1 MRPPSASEHTPMK
14 LKPLTVADIAAP
26 AACYRDIDAASKAG
40 NDGPMMAVAFGHLA
54 GVLDCINLG
63 KHPKAFSD
71 MTLPEFLR
79 AVARV
84 VPDIIAANQAQFADF
99 DAAAADF
106 AEALSSLDVAT
117 AKR

>member
-1 MRPPSASEHTPMK
+1 MRPPPASESRMK
-14 LKPLTVADIAAP
+14 LKPLTVADIAAL
-26 AACYRDIDAASKAG
+26 AACYRDIDAAAKAG
-40 NDGPMMAVAFGHLA
+40 NDGPMMAVAFGQLA
-54 GVLDCINLG
+54 GVLDRINLG
-63 KHPKAFSD
+63 KRPKAFSD

-99 DAAAADF
+99 DASAADF

>member
-1 MRPPSASEHTPMK
+1 MK
-14 LKPLTVADIAAP
+14 LKPMTVADIAAL
-26 AACYRDIDAASKAG
+26 AACYRDIDAAAKAG

-54 GVLDCINLG
+54 GVLDRINLG

-99 DAAAADF
+99 DASAADF

>member
-1 MRPPSASEHTPMK
+1 MRPPPASESRMK
-14 LKPLTVADIAAP
+14 LKPLTVADIAAL
-26 AACYRDIDAASKAG
+26 AACYREIDAASKAG

-54 GVLDCINLG
+54 GVLDRINLG
-63 KHPKAFSD
+63 KRPKAFSD

>member
-1 MRPPSASEHTPMK
+1 MRPPSASESPMK
-14 LKPLTVADIAAP
+14 LKPMTVADIAAL
-26 AACYRDIDAASKAG
+26 AACYRDIDAAAKAG
-40 NDGPMMAVAFGHLA
+40 NDGPMMAVAFGQLA
-54 GVLDCINLG
+54 GVLDRINLG
-63 KHPKAFSD
+63 KRPKAFSD